1 MGRGPRW
8 CHARFRNFGY
18 KMTQPREI
26 ILDVFSRAKK
36 HLSAEDMYMEVYK
49 IYPGIG
55 LTTIYR
61 TLDILINMG
70 MISRHDFGDGR
81 SRYELIS
88 DLKGKHHHHLVCLNC
103 GKIIDYSDFIDE
115 EIKLFDKLEKV
126 LSEKHNFE
134 IKYHQV
140 GFYGLCDK
148 CKSTKLS

>member
-1 MGRGPRW
+1 LGRGPRG

-26 ILDVFSRAKK
+26 ILDVFSKAKK
-36 HLSAEDMYMEVYK
+36 HLSAEDIYMEVYK

-81 SRYELIS
+81 RRYELIG
-88 DLKGKHHHHLVCLNC
+88 DLKSEHHHHLVCLSC

>member
-8 CHARFRNFGY
+8 CHARFRNFGF
-18 KMTQPREI
+18 KMTLPRKI
-26 ILDVFSRAKK
+26 VLDILSGAKK
-36 HLSAEDMYMEVYK
+36 HLSAEDIYMEVYK
-49 IYPGIG
+49 IYPRIG

-70 MISRHDFGDGR
+70 MVSRYDFGDGR
-81 SRYELIS
+81 SRYELIGDPKS
-88 DLKGKHHHHLVCLNC
+88 KHHHHLVCLNC

-148 CKSTKLS
+148 CK

>member
-26 ILDVFSRAKK
+26 ILDVLSRAKK
-36 HLSAEDMYMEVYK
+36 HLSAEDIYIEVYK

-61 TLDILINMG
+61 TLDILTNMG
-70 MISRHDFGDGR
+70 IVSRYDFGDGR

-88 DLKGKHHHHLVCLNC
+88 DKKSEHHHHLVCLNC
-103 GKIIDYSDFIDE
+103 GKIIDYSDYIDE
-115 EIKLFDKLEKV
+115 ETKLFNKLEKV
-126 LSEKHNFE
+126 LSEKHNFK
-134 IKYHQV
+134 INYHHV
-140 GFYGLCDK
+140 GFYGLCDR
-148 CKSTKLS
+148 CKSTTSS

>member
-1 MGRGPRW
+1 MRRGSRW

-36 HLSAEDMYMEVYK
+36 HLSAEDIYMEVYK
-49 IYPGIG
+49 IYQGIG

-61 TLDILINMG
+61 TLDILINTG
-70 MISRHDFGDGR
+70 MVSRHDFGDGR
-81 SRYELIS
+81 SRYELIRDS
-88 DLKGKHHHHLVCLNC
+88 KDKHHHHLICLNC

>member
-1 MGRGPRW
+1 LGRGSRW
-8 CHARFRNFGY
+8 CHERFRKFGY

-36 HLSAEDMYMEVYK
+36 HLSAEDIYMEVYK

-61 TLDILINMG
+61 NLDILINMG

-81 SRYELIS
+81 SRYELIG
-88 DLKGKHHHHLVCLNC
+88 DLKSKHHHHLVCLSC

-126 LSEKHNFE
+126 LSEKHNFK
-134 IKYHQV
+134 INYHQV
-140 GFYGLCDK
+140 GFYGLCDR
-148 CKSTKLS
+148 CK